1 MIKSLTKSP
10 TTVCK
15 TALFSF
21 LAFNLAACDGIEVKS
36 PINAGGAV
44 EREQANNEAGDNLN
58 QQMQALSDGGSEAV
72 SHAVVQLIAGFSKR
86 HKTQSATS
94 GQQLAP
100 QSYDI
105 DRTVNCP
112 DGGTVA
118 ITAAG
123 EAEISLSQTALSADV
138 TVDEAEAIFD
148 QCKITL
154 PGDQQYTVDGT
165 VKVTES
171 FVELDASKSGQMI
184 VIDGRGAVNAKGKL
198 DVAGPNVASTCAF
211 DLSAKADTIHAEISS
226 AGGDLEVKG
235 QIKGDACG
243 QKVDK
248 AIDKVIQF

>member
-36 PINAGGAV
+36 PISTGGQV
-44 EREQANNEAGDNLN
+44 EREHANNEAGDNLN

-72 SHAVVQLIAGFSKR
+72 SHAVVELIAGFSKR
-86 HKTQSATS
+86 HQTQSANG

-100 QSYDI
+100 QNYDI

-123 EAEISLSQTALSADV
+123 SAEISLAQTALSAAI

-165 VKVTES
+165 VKVAES
-171 FVELDASKSGQMI
+171 FVELEATKSGQMI
-184 VIDGRGAVNAKGKL
+184 VIDGQGALSTKGKL
-198 DVAGPNVASTCAF
+198 EVTGPNMSSSCEF
-211 DLSAKADTIHAEISS
+211 DLVAKADPVHAEISS
-226 AGGDLEVKG
+226 AGGELEVKG

-243 QKVDK
+243 QKIDK